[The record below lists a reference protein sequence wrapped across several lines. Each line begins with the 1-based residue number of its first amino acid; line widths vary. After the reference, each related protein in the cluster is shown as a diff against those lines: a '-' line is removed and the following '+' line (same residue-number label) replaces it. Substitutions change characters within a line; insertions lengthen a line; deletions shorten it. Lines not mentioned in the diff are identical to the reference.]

1 VASVPFWLAPVPT
14 KMGSCRKAE
23 YQRERPS
30 GSTGQ
35 EARAP
40 TPGAPATRKI
50 SNHAP
55 ILAGDMLFPLRRK
68 LGTDVA
74 AGGGPTERAN
84 YSNKAQMLT
93 VAARAAGSNT

>member
-1 VASVPFWLAPVPT
+1 
-14 KMGSCRKAE
+14 MGSCRKAE
-23 YQRERPS
+23 YHGERPS
-30 GSTGQ
+30 GSAGQ

-40 TPGAPATRKI
+40 AAGAPATWKI

-68 LGTDVA
+68 FGTDVA
-74 AGGGPTERAN
+74 AEGGPTGRAN
-84 YSNKAQMLT
+84 HSNKAQMLT